1 MSVHWTMI
9 NSPGAAPSK
18 KTHSPCPSHHLS
30 SPKQTQEIANCGAY
44 LTHQSSNW
52 PPDSSS
58 EHLLQ
63 GPGLGPSQ
71 DISPTPFPKLLQPL
85 NFDSSPPQLLF
96 AMQTCH
102 FSPVFFS
109 SCPQPFLG
117 LLAIYLT
124 SLFSSSLAPPLLM
137 ALFCLDFSRCFWI

>member
-1 MSVHWTMI
+1 MCECPLDHDQLSRGHTLKE
-9 NSPGAAPSK
+9 N
-18 KTHSPCPSHHLS
+18 TLSPCQVQNKLR
-30 SPKQTQEIANCGAY
+30 KLANYDTY

-63 GPGLGPSQ
+63 GPGLGPPQ
-71 DISPTPFPKLLQPL
+71 HISPTPFPKLLQPL
-85 NFDSSPPQLLF
+85 NFDSSPHPQLLF

-102 FSPVFFS
+102 FSPVFLA

-117 LLAIYLT
+117 LLALYLT